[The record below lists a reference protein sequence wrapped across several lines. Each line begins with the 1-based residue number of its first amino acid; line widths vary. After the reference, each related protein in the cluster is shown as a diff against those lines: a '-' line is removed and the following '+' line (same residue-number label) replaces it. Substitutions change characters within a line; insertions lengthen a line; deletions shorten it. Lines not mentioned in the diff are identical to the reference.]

1 MTQEDKQLL
10 FKDICARLPYGVK
23 INIYDDYSGTM
34 KDEELN
40 AFHINSIYNIEYR
53 KLRPYLR
60 SMSSMSKEEA
70 IEMLSTIINTDGIIG
85 YKLEKDKFKFI
96 FKSGTGHFGGFTIIF
111 FNTIYCLKQFDWLNT
126 HHFDYRGLIEKGLAI
141 EAPEGM
147 YKN

>member
-10 FKDICARLPYGVK
+10 FKELCARLPYGFIIHRYSDNVDIT
-23 INIYDDYSGTM
+23 INTIDDFGHFLEYSDGQ
-34 KDEELN
+34 K
-40 AFHINSIYNIEYR
+40 Y
-53 KLRPYLR
+53 KPYLR

-70 IEMLSTIINTDGIIG
+70 IEMLSTIISTDGIIG